1 MYKLSKRAN
10 TMTQE
15 QGIEIIKAAFEQA
28 GCAWVTS
35 DTVTEGA
42 INRKETGNF
51 RGLYWIYPETNLY
64 FGKAD
69 SLTATLIQRHK
80 THRAKL
86 DVDLAELYSTPKE
99 KKEPK
104 WKFPQGWKAAVR
116 KFIIEDTGEIPS
128 HYTKTGNGTV
138 VPGVLDFPVKHKVDI
153 DTLPVLVWN
162 LDHLT
167 PQEISSIEKIVIATL
182 EPYANSETHKKRLKN
197 G

>member
-1 MYKLSKRAN
+1 
-10 TMTQE
+10 MTQE

-28 GCAWVTS
+28 GCAWVIP

-86 DVDLAELYSTPKE
+86 DVDLAALYSTPRE
-99 KKEPK
+99 KKAPQ
-104 WKFPQGWKAAVR
+104 WVFPEGWKAAVR

-128 HYTKTGNGTV
+128 HYEKTGTGTV
-138 VPGVLDFPVKHKVDI
+138 VPGVLDFPVTHKVDV
-153 DTLPVLVWN
+153 DTLPVLVWD
-162 LDHLT
+162 LEHLT
-167 PQEISSIEKIVIATL
+167 AEQISQLEDAIIPQVES
-182 EPYANSETHKKRLKN
+182 YANTETHKKRLKN